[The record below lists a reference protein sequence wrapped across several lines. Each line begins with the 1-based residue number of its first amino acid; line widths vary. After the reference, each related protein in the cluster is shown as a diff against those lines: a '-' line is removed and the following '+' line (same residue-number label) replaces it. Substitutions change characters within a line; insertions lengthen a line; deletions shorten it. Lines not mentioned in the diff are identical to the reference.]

1 MKTIIFWISIWSILF
16 TTTDIYA
23 QVKNAKTETFHV
35 NGNCD
40 MCKATIEKAG
50 NKKKEAQVIWDSASQ
65 SAKIVYDAEKTNSD
79 AILKRIALAGYDNE
93 KYLAPDET
101 YTQLHGC
108 CQYERTLKGKE
119 VAAVSSNHTHK
130 QEHQHHSSD
139 KTKTESHTFQ
149 TVMET
154 YFPLKDALVNSDSK
168 AATLQA
174 KSLLQAIESLK
185 METLSNNAH
194 QIWMDQ
200 VKEITTSANNIVN
213 SSNITDQ
220 RKHFAALSTKL
231 YLMVKASPL
240 KSPIYYQ
247 NCPMFENGKGAN
259 WLSLNEEIK
268 NPFYGSKMMTCGSVK
283 EKIN

>member
-1 MKTIIFWISIWSILF
+1 MKTIIFWISICSIL
-16 TTTDIYA
+16 TTTNNIYA

-50 NKKKEAQVIWDSASQ
+50 NKKKEAQVTWDASSQ
-65 SAKIVYDAEKTNSD
+65 SASIVYDAEKTNSD

-108 CQYERTLKGKE
+108 CKYERTLKGKE
-119 VAAVSSNHTHK
+119 IVAVSSHQTHEK
-130 QEHQHHSSD
+130 EHQHHSKD
-139 KTKTESHTFQ
+139 EKKVESHTFQ
-149 TVMET
+149 TVMVT
-154 YFPLKDALVNSDSK
+154 YFSLKDALVSSDSK
-168 AATLQA
+168 VATSQA

-185 METLSNNAH
+185 METLSTNAH

-200 VKEITTSANNIVN
+200 VKEITALTNNIVN
-213 SSNITDQ
+213 SSNIADQ

-231 YLMVKASPL
+231 YPMVKASPL
-240 KSPIYYQ
+240 ASPVYYQ